1 MPRPRKCRW
10 VQNKPPI
17 AYFKPRGV
25 PLREL
30 TEVNLTVEG
39 CEALR
44 LADLEGLNHQEA
56 AGRMK
61 VSRHTFGRV
70 LAEGRR
76 AVAEAVVLG
85 RALRIDGGD
94 YAIRGRKGQPSTS
107 PDAGGAPAI
116 KLEKDMSKIAISSEG
131 PTLDD
136 LLDPRF
142 GRAGGFVIYDPETK
156 KVEYLNNGTA
166 QSMSQGAGI
175 QAAETVAKAGAKV
188 LLTGYVGPKAFH
200 ALSAAGIKVG
210 QDLEGFT
217 VGQAIERYESGQVN
231 MAEAPNSGQH
241 GGRA

>member
-10 VQNKPPI
+10 VQNTPPI

-30 TEVNLTVEG
+30 TEVNLTIEG

-44 LADLEGLNHQEA
+44 LADLEGLSHQEA
-56 AGRMK
+56 ASRMK

-70 LAEGRR
+70 LAEARR
-76 AVAEAVVLG
+76 AVSQAVVLG
-85 RALRIDGGD
+85 QALRIDGGD
-94 YAIRGRKGQPSTS
+94 YAVRGRKATPSPQ
-107 PDAGGAPAI
+107 PDACGASAP
-116 KLEKDMSKIAISSEG
+116 KMENDMSKIAISSEG
-131 PTLDD
+131 PTLED

-156 KVEYLNNGTA
+156 KLDYLNNGAA

-188 LLTGYVGPKAFH
+188 LLTGYVGPKAFR
-200 ALSAAGIKVG
+200 ALEAVGIKVG
-210 QDLEGFT
+210 QDLSGLT
-217 VGQAIERYESGQVN
+217 VGQAIERYEGGQVE
-231 MAEAPNSGQH
+231 MASGPNREQ

>member
-1 MPRPRKCRW
+1 VPRPRKCRW

-25 PLREL
+25 PMREL

-39 CEALR
+39 AEALR
-44 LADLEGLNHQEA
+44 LADLESLSHQEA
-56 AGRMK
+56 AERMK

-70 LAEGRR
+70 LAEARQV
-76 AVAEAVVLG
+76 VAEAVVLG

-94 YAIRGRKGQPSTS
+94 YAVRSRKGQPSPQPDQNDS
-107 PDAGGAPAI
+107 PANE
-116 KLEKDMSKIAISSEG
+116 LENNMNKIAISSEG

-156 KVEYLNNGTA
+156 KAEYLNNGTA

-188 LLTGYVGPKAFH
+188 LLTGYVGPKAFK
-200 ALSAAGIKVG
+200 ALQAVGIQVG
-210 QDLEGFT
+210 QDLEGLT
-217 VGQAIERYESGQVN
+217 VGQAIERYESGKVEI
-231 MAEAPNSGQH
+231 ADGPNREQ

>member
-10 VQNKPPI
+10 VQNEPPI

-39 CEALR
+39 AEALR
-44 LADLEGLNHQEA
+44 LADLEGLSHQEA

-70 LAEGRR
+70 LAEARR

-85 RALRIDGGD
+85 QALRIDGGD
-94 YAIRGRKGQPSTS
+94 YAVRGRKGKLSPQPE
-107 PDAGGAPAI
+107 ACCAPAT
-116 KLEKDMSKIAISSEG
+116 KLEKQMSKIAISSEG
-131 PTLDD
+131 PTLED

-156 KVEYLNNGTA
+156 KTEYINNGTA
-166 QSMSQGAGI
+166 QSMNQGAGI

-188 LLTGYVGPKAFH
+188 LLTGYVGPKAFR
-200 ALSAAGIKVG
+200 ALEAVGIKVG
-210 QDLEGFT
+210 QDLNGLT
-217 VGQAIERYESGQVN
+217 VGQAIERYESGQVE
-231 MAEAPNSGQH
+231 MADGPNREQ